1 MPALTLL
8 NRLDRYVLRQLIL
21 ALVLVTTGLVVLI
34 WLTQSLRFIQTIIS
48 HGLSPFVFLK
58 LTALLVPGFLATIL
72 PITCFLVILFVYV
85 RLSGD
90 RELTIM
96 RGLGLSNIRLA
107 RPGLALVA
115 GVVVV
120 GYVLTLGIVPWTLSV
135 FRTYQYEIRNQI
147 AAFLLEPGVFT
158 PVSSNIMVY
167 VQDRSS
173 NGTLKGII
181 IEDSRIPNAPV
192 TILARSGE
200 LVASPTGPVVV
211 LKDGSRQ
218 QVDSQTGALDIL
230 TFKSN
235 TISLA
240 QTAKTETMVDNDA
253 AAAPLGHLFHPP
265 RDLSVGESRKWL
277 VEAQRRLSAPLS
289 ALGYAL
295 IALVAA
301 LGGGFKRHG
310 GMVRIVGAVVIT
322 VSLVALGLGVSN
334 LAAKNTHLLFLIWLW
349 AIAPAVI
356 SLFLLLR
363 QKDPSA

>member
-1 MPALTLL
+1 MPVLTFLT
-8 NRLDRYVLRQLIL
+8 RLDRYVLRQLTL
-21 ALVLVTTGLVVLI
+21 ALALATTGLVALI

-48 HGLSPFVFLK
+48 HGLSPFVFFK

-72 PITCFLVILFVYV
+72 PITCFLVILFTYV

-107 RPGLALVA
+107 RPGLALA
-115 GVVVV
+115 GGVVVL
-120 GYVLTLGIVPWTLSV
+120 GYILTLGVVPWTLSV

-158 PVSSNIMVY
+158 PISDNIMVY
-167 VQDRSS
+167 VQERTP
-173 NGTLKGII
+173 NGALKDII
-181 IEDSRIPNAPV
+181 IEDSRVPNASV

-200 LVASPTGPVVV
+200 LISSSQGPVVL
-211 LKDGSRQ
+211 LKDGSRE
-218 QVDSQTGALDIL
+218 QVDPRTGELDIL

-235 TISLA
+235 TISLS
-240 QTAKTETMVDNDA
+240 QTAKAETMVDDDA
-253 AAAPLGHLFHPP
+253 AAAPLLHLFHPP
-265 RDLSVGESRKWL
+265 SGLTSGERRKWL

-289 ALGYAL
+289 ALSYAL

-310 GMVRIVGAVVIT
+310 GLTRIVSAVLIT
-322 VSLVALGLGVSN
+322 VSLVAVGLGVSN
-334 LAAKNTHLLFLIWLW
+334 LAARNIHLLSLIWLW
-349 AIAPAVI
+349 AIAPALI
-356 SLFLLLR
+356 SLLLLLSQR
-363 QKDPSA
+363 APRA